1 MAPAQEGVMADKWGV
16 CVWVRRNLGLF
27 LLALFCGAPVSWG
40 QITSQ
45 GTIAIKVLDQSGAV
59 VPGANVKLEDL
70 SSNNVR
76 TAVTDSTGVCSFVSL
91 SIGTYKLTVSKNGF
105 QEQVFESV
113 SVQATRTTD
122 INVSLTVGT
131 QAAEVKVVEQAPVV
145 ERTSNAIT
153 GEIDLGQIEE
163 LPVIGRNIAQLS
175 RIVPGAVTNPS
186 QGQTTWNG
194 MPLAATGNNIDGVI
208 ATTSRMKFGGA
219 SQPLVQAR
227 IEDMEEMTVQTD
239 QLNMNT
245 GYGQSNFQVNFV
257 TRRGSNAFHGRL
269 FDDHRNS
276 ALNANSWVNDAGGA
290 LKPKFHLNDFGGS
303 IGGPALKNKLFF
315 FGTFA
320 MSKQPGSY
328 NTSTSTANNSTGG
341 ANFPTQ
347 AAQGGDFTWSDA
359 NGSHT
364 INLLTDV
371 AAPAGLPS
379 TVNPVTLG
387 LFKNIDSSLA
397 GGTVTTTAL
406 PYINNI
412 SFLQQSPITKYYP
425 TVRVDY
431 NIKDNLRMYF
441 SWNMTKS
448 NQPGATP
455 PPYPGAAFKSFGAS
469 NQDEYFTAAIG
480 FDWTIKPTIV
490 NQFRGGYLFN
500 RGKFGYDA
508 SPGWLTN
515 PQINWPGSVGSS
527 GQVFDNHLP
536 ITTLYPLVNAADN
549 VSWQR
554 GKHLLNFGFSYYRE
568 QDHYY
573 NAPAG
578 FPFNE
583 IGLVTDDPATT
594 AIENYFATNFPN
606 ASSTDRSN
614 AEDLYAVLRGRISSV
629 NPGGAGFPYDV
640 KAGKYS
646 TTVGG
651 YNLNELQSAWGLFFQ
666 DGWRLKS
673 DLTVNL
679 GLRWDFTGDD
689 HDLTG
694 AYHSADPVG
703 IWGPSGVNSIFK
715 PGVLTSDPAGLDP
728 TYVGRVHVYN
738 PWNVSPQ
745 PSIGLAWNPT
755 YKDGFMG
762 KIFSGGKTVV
772 RAGFAL
778 RRFTEPYQFFWN
790 SASNSGYAFY
800 QAFNLSPVTPGA
812 PLPATGGYYAGSYEL
827 GNAQPAP
834 YTLSP
839 PTYQNVIPE
848 SNETFFGY
856 WTGVN
861 GINPNIHQPY
871 VESWNLG
878 IQREVG
884 QSNVIEVR
892 YQGNR
897 SVHQWVKLNPNEV
910 NIFENGFLAEFKLA
924 QQNLAINQANGNGN
938 TFANNGLPGQSPLP
952 ILTAAFTNP
961 GGLDPAG
968 FSNGTF
974 VNYLNNGRAGDFASS
989 LAGSSTYLCNLVG
1002 SANFSPCAI
1011 NGTANPGHGY
1021 PINFFQANPYNAGK
1035 ATGYLT
1041 DPGFGDYHALQV
1053 DWRQRPWHGMQFE
1066 ANYTWS
1072 HTLGVQPGNTWTGA
1086 FRLFSMRNL
1095 RQSYGPTLFDIR
1107 HVFHANGTYD
1117 LPFGKGKAMANRGGV
1132 SDRIVGGWSI
1142 GTILTYQTGLP
1153 SQLIGGYRTTNGP
1166 AATPFGD
1173 GPGGFDLGDGG
1184 VVLTGVTVS
1193 QLQNGIG
1200 VFSAPGKTY
1209 GFGLDPTKYI
1219 GSSGSNRAFIS
1230 PNTAAGTSSGN
1241 PFIYGPHEFFQDMAI
1256 TKSFRI
1262 RENLRFS
1269 FQTELVNVWNH
1280 PVWGS
1285 PNTRIQSSGF
1295 GQTNVIRNLM
1305 TGAIERQIG
1314 FRANIEF

>member
-1 MAPAQEGVMADKWGV
+1 MAANRGVHEFV
-16 CVWVRRNLGLF
+16 CRILGLF
-27 LLALFCGAPVSWG
+27 LLALIFGAPNAWG
-40 QITSQ
+40 QIASQ
-45 GTIAIKVLDQSGAV
+45 GTIAVKVLDQSGAV
-59 VPGANVKLEDL
+59 VPSANLKLEDL
-70 SSNNVR
+70 ASNNVR
-76 TAVTDSTGVCSFVSL
+76 TAVTDSGGVYSFVSL
-91 SIGTYKLTVSKNGF
+91 LIGTYKLTVSKAGF
-105 QEQVFESV
+105 QNQVFESV

-122 INVSLTVGT
+122 INVSLTVGA
-131 QAAEVKVVEQAPVV
+131 QATEVKVVEQAPVV

-153 GEIDLGQIEE
+153 GEIDLGQIED
-163 LPVIGRNIAQLS
+163 LPVVGRNIAQLS

-227 IEDMEEMTVQTD
+227 IEDIEEMTVQTD

-269 FDDHRNS
+269 FEDHRNS
-276 ALNANSWVNDAGGA
+276 ALNANSWANDAGGA
-290 LKPKFHLNDFGGS
+290 PKPISHLNDFGGS
-303 IGGPALKNKLFF
+303 IGGPAIKNKLFF

-347 AAQGGDFTWSDA
+347 AAQAGNFTWTDA
-359 NGSHT
+359 NGTHT
-364 INLLTDV
+364 VNLLTDV
-371 AAPAGLPS
+371 AGPAGLPS

-397 GGTVTTTAL
+397 GGTITSTTL

-412 SFLQQSPITKYYP
+412 TFLQQSPITQYYP

-431 NIKDNLRMYF
+431 SIKDNLRMYF
-441 SWNMTKS
+441 SWNMTKF

-469 NQDEYFTAAIG
+469 NQNEYFTAAIG

-515 PQINWPGSVGSS
+515 PQINWPTSIGSS

-549 VSWQR
+549 VSWQLN
-554 GKHLLNFGFSYYRE
+554 KHLLNFGFSYYRE

-578 FPFNE
+578 YPFDD

-594 AIENYFATNFPN
+594 AIENYFATNFPK

-614 AEDLYAVLRGRISSV
+614 AEDLYAVLRGRISAV
-629 NPGGAGFPYDV
+629 NPGEAGFPYDV
-640 KAGKYS
+640 KTGKYK

-651 YNLNELQSAWGLFFQ
+651 YNLDELQSAWGLFLQ

-703 IWGPSGVNSIFK
+703 IWGPSGVNNIFK
-715 PGVLTSDPAGLDP
+715 PGVLTSDPAGLNP
-728 TYVGRVHVYN
+728 TYVGRVHVYK

-755 YKDGFMG
+755 HTDSFMG
-762 KIFSGGKTVV
+762 KMFGPGKTVV

-790 SASNSGYAFY
+790 SASNAGYAFY
-800 QAFNLSPVTPGA
+800 QAFNLKPVTPGA

-827 GNAQPAP
+827 GDPQPAP
-834 YTLSP
+834 YALSP
-839 PTYQNVIPE
+839 ATYQSVIPE

-878 IQREVG
+878 IQRELG
-884 QSNVIEVR
+884 QSNVIEIR

-910 NIFENGFLAEFKLA
+910 NTFENGFLDEFKLA
-924 QQNLAINQANGNGN
+924 QQNLAAFISANPNCGKP
-938 TFANNGLPGQSPLP
+938 TFPACSFANNGLPGQVPLP

-968 FSNGTF
+968 FTNGSF
-974 VNYLNNGRAGDFASS
+974 LNDLQNGRVGDFASS

-1002 SANFSPCAI
+1002 SANFSPCAL
-1011 NGTANPGHGY
+1011 NRTANPGHGY

-1053 DWRQRPWHGMQFE
+1053 DWRQRHWHGMQFE

-1086 FRLFSMRNL
+1086 FRLFTMRNL

-1117 LPFGKGKAMANRGGV
+1117 LPFGKGKALANRGGV

-1153 SQLIGGYRTTNGP
+1153 WQLTGGFRTTNGP
-1166 AATPFGD
+1166 SGTPFGD
-1173 GPGGFDLGDGG
+1173 ALGDGG

-1193 QLQNGIG
+1193 QLQSAVG
-1200 VFSAPGKTY
+1200 VTAAPGKTY
-1209 GFGLDPTKYI
+1209 AYGLDPAKYK
-1219 GSSGSNRAFIS
+1219 ALIS
-1230 PNTAAGTSSGN
+1230 PNIVPGTSSGN

-1256 TKSFRI
+1256 TKNFHI

-1285 PNTRIQSSGF
+1285 PSTNNSNIQSSGF
-1295 GQTNVIRNLM
+1295 GRINVIRNLQ